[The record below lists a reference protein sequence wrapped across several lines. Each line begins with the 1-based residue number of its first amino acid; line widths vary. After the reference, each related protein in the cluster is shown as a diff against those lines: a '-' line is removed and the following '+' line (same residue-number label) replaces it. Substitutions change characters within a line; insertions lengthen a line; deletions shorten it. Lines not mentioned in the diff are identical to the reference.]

1 MENSICIVFRPPWV
15 PHIVQEFPGYTRT
28 FSQRRDRFFFWSN
41 AKSFPQRLDLL
52 GPGGCRM
59 SAISRFFMWNTW
71 QLEWG
76 RDGKYLLAKYG
87 KFPDFDMVLRCFMKI
102 SPETQHGNAGLHQVF
117 SDRSRLVRCLSA
129 SMSQVS
135 RLGG

>member
-1 MENSICIVFRPPWV
+1 MHSLQTSMGSTYCTGIPGLHQDLFAAPRPL
-15 PHIVQEFPGYTRT
+15 
-28 FSQRRDRFFFWSN
+28 FFWSN